1 MSVGYSTVRPHTVR
15 YDFVV
20 ENLRAAHYTDMANE
34 MEIAKAL
41 HYLKVRQDCGNAAY
55 AACLRSLPR
64 DDVDSAECSSAALP
78 HPNHSKVAARCL
90 QEHEY
95 EKAIETLKSFEKK
108 NEKLLALAATNL
120 SFL

>member
-1 MSVGYSTVRPHTVR
+1 MSVGCSTVRPHTVR

-41 HYLKVRQDCGNAAY
+41 HYLKVRQHCGNAAH
-55 AACLRSLPR
+55 AGCRATPSIVP
-64 DDVDSAECSSAALP
+64 SA
-78 HPNHSKVAARCL
+78 HPQRYRTRITASGGAVRRL

>member
-1 MSVGYSTVRPHTVR
+1 MQPTQP
-15 YDFVV
+15 
-20 ENLRAAHYTDMANE
+20 
-34 MEIAKAL
+34 
-41 HYLKVRQDCGNAAY
+41 AY
-55 AACLRSLPR
+55 AACRATTSIVP
-64 DDVDSAECSSAALP
+64 SA
-78 HPNHSKVAARCL
+78 HPQRYRTRITARWWRRRL